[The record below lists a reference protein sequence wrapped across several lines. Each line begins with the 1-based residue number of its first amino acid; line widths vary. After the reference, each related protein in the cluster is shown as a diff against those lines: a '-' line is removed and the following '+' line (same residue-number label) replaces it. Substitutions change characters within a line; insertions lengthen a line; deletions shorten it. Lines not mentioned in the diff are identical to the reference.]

1 MIGKRAWLTIP
12 TLLLPYCT
20 LFTLATIFLSTKTS
34 FFKFVMESVFGGSAI
49 YLFLALFIYCLLAA
63 VLSAVY
69 FIDSIYKKRDALFL
83 AKYFMIVKLIQVPG
97 YVLIFVLGVLCA
109 ITILTIPFSIALF
122 FIDCFSLLLS
132 GLGIASAVIRAIQQ
146 EIFKPKEILWVPIT
160 QLFFCIDVVA
170 AIIFYVILKNPKAV
184 VRKQPLI

>member
-122 FIDCFSLLLS
+122 FIDCFSFYNSRNSLDFMTFFNCLKCGSESTFTVNKDEL
-132 GLGIASAVIRAIQQ
+132 
-146 EIFKPKEILWVPIT
+146 IT
-160 QLFFCIDVVA
+160 TVEFNSDRNHYTVFDD
-170 AIIFYVILKNPKAV
+170 
-184 VRKQPLI
+184 